1 VAGTAANLRFHGK
14 RFVQRLDPAG
24 RSNLTLIEFLSG
36 VGRQKPLEEKMKTFR
51 SAGATSPTLV
61 SANITRRRLV
71 QAGSALGAAALAS
84 PPILSYAQGETPIK
98 IGMHDPFTGTYAAEG
113 ESEKRGALMALAEV
127 NAKGGLLGR
136 KVTLITEDDAANA
149 GLAAQKAHKLI
160 EQDKVSLLM
169 GAVSSATALSVNQVA
184 HEKGM
189 LYMVTGGHT
198 DPVTGTQCHW
208 TTFRICTTTYMLAA
222 GLAGTLYKKFGGKW
236 YFITPDY
243 AFGHTLQES
252 YAKLLKGMGG
262 TVLGNSLSPL
272 GTTDFSSYLIKAQ
285 QAKPDVLILL
295 VDGQDLVNCMKQ
307 AAQFGLMKKFP
318 IGGGLSEL
326 EVLRAL
332 PKDAKT
338 GWWTLEWWWDQ
349 PSTPHVKEWVAAYK
363 KAYTDGT
370 WPSARTWFGYAGLHA
385 LALGATQA
393 KSTDAVKVA
402 KALEGLELPP
412 EIKLQ
417 PNKVY
422 FRPGDH
428 QLMSSE
434 FPGEILQDG
443 TYPNLFKVADI
454 VAGDKIALS
463 VQDTGC
469 KLDYPS

>member
-1 VAGTAANLRFHGK
+1 MQAKF
-14 RFVQRLDPAG
+14 
-24 RSNLTLIEFLSG
+24 S
-36 VGRQKPLEEKMKTFR
+36 
-51 SAGATSPTLV
+51 
-61 SANITRRRLV
+61 RRRVV
-71 QAGSALGAAALAS
+71 QVGAALAASTLSS
-84 PPILSYAQGETPIK
+84 PPILTYAQGETPIK
-98 IGMHDPFTGTYAAEG
+98 IGMHDPLTGTYAAEG
-113 ESEKRGALMALAEV
+113 ESEVRGANMALAEI
-127 NAKGGLLGR
+127 NAKGGMLGR
-136 KVTLITEDDAANA
+136 KIQLVVEDDAANA
-149 GLAAQKAHKLI
+149 GLASQKATKMI
-160 EQDKVSLLM
+160 DQDKVSMLM

-184 HEKGM
+184 HDKGVV
-189 LYMVTGGHT
+189 YMVTGGHT
-198 DPVTGTQCHW
+198 DPVTGSQCHW

-252 YAKLLKGMGG
+252 YAKLLKDLGG

-272 GTTDFSSYLIKAQ
+272 GTTDFSSYLIKAE
-285 QAKPDVLILL
+285 QAKPDVLINLT
-295 VDGQDLVNCMKQ
+295 DGQDLVNCMKQ

-332 PKDAKT
+332 PKEARQ

-349 PSTPHVKEWVAAYK
+349 PNTPHVKEWVAAYQ
-363 KAYTDGT
+363 KAHADGSY
-370 WPSARTWFGYAGLHA
+370 PSARTWFGYAGLHS
-385 LALGATQA
+385 LGLGVAKA
-393 KSTDAVKVA
+393 KSLEPVKLA
-402 KALEGLELPP
+402 RALEGLELPP

-434 FPGEILQDG
+434 FPGEDLPDG
-443 TYPNLFKVADI
+443 TYPHLFKVSDI

-463 VQDTGC
+463 VKDTGC
-469 KLDYPS
+469 KLDYKA

>member
-1 VAGTAANLRFHGK
+1 
-14 RFVQRLDPAG
+14 
-24 RSNLTLIEFLSG
+24 
-36 VGRQKPLEEKMKTFR
+36 
-51 SAGATSPTLV
+51 
-61 SANITRRRLV
+61 
-71 QAGSALGAAALAS
+71 
-84 PPILSYAQGETPIK
+84 
-98 IGMHDPFTGTYAAEG
+98 
-113 ESEKRGALMALAEV
+113 
-127 NAKGGLLGR
+127 
-136 KVTLITEDDAANA
+136 
-149 GLAAQKAHKLI
+149 
-160 EQDKVSLLM
+160 M

-198 DPVTGTQCHW
+198 DPVTGKQCHW

-252 YAKLLKGMGG
+252 YAKLLEGMGG
-262 TVLGNSLSPL
+262 KVLGNSLAPL

-285 QAKPDVLILL
+285 QSKPDVLIVLA
-295 VDGQDLVNCMKQ
+295 DGQDLVNCMKQ

-332 PKDAKT
+332 PKEAKQ
-338 GWWTLEWWWDQ
+338 GWWTLEWYWDQ
-349 PSTPHVKEWVAAYK
+349 PNTPHVKEWVAAYQ
-363 KAYTDGT
+363 KAHADGT
-370 WPSARTWFGYAGLHA
+370 YPSARTWFGYAGLHS
-385 LALGATQA
+385 LALGAAKA
-393 KSTDAVKVA
+393 KSIESVKVA

-422 FRPGDH
+422 FRAGDH

-434 FPGEILQDG
+434 FPGEILPDG
-443 TYPNLFKVADI
+443 KYPSMFKVADI

-463 VQDTGC
+463 VNDTGC
-469 KLDYPS
+469 KLDYQS

>member
-1 VAGTAANLRFHGK
+1 M
-14 RFVQRLDPAG
+14 
-24 RSNLTLIEFLSG
+24 II
-36 VGRQKPLEEKMKTFR
+36 KMSRRTIVK
-51 SAGATSPTLV
+51 AGAAL
-61 SANITRRRLV
+61 
-71 QAGSALGAAALAS
+71 AGSAVFS
-84 PPILSYAQGETPIK
+84 PPILSFAQGETPIK

-113 ESEKRGALMALAEV
+113 ESEKRGALMALAEI
-127 NAKGGLLGR
+127 NAKGGINGR
-136 KVTLITEDDAANA
+136 KVQLVTEDEGANA

-160 EQDKVSLLM
+160 EQDKVDFLM

-198 DPVTGTQCHW
+198 DPVTGSQCHW

-222 GLAGTLYKKFGGKW
+222 GLADTLYKKFGGNW

-243 AFGHTLQES
+243 AYGHTLQAA
-252 YAKLLKGMGG
+252 YAKLLQGFGG
-262 TVLGNSLSPL
+262 KVLGNSLSPL

-285 QAKPDVLILL
+285 QSKPDVLVLL

-307 AAQFGLMKKFP
+307 AAQFGLMKKFA

-332 PKDAKT
+332 PKEAKQ
-338 GWWTLEWWWDQ
+338 GWWTLEWYWDQ
-349 PSTPHVKEWVAAYK
+349 PNTPHVKEWVAAYQ
-363 KAYTDGT
+363 KAHPDGT
-370 WPSARTWFGYAGLHA
+370 WPSARTWFGYAGLHSIA
-385 LALGATQA
+385 MGANKA
-393 KSTDAVKVA
+393 KSNEAVKVA

-434 FPGEILQDG
+434 FPGEILPDG
-443 TYPNLFKVADI
+443 KYPHMFKVADI
-454 VAGDKIALS
+454 VAGDKIALP
-463 VQDTGC
+463 VKDTGC
-469 KLDYPS
+469 KLDYPA

>member
-1 VAGTAANLRFHGK
+1 MQAKF
-14 RFVQRLDPAG
+14 
-24 RSNLTLIEFLSG
+24 S
-36 VGRQKPLEEKMKTFR
+36 
-51 SAGATSPTLV
+51 
-61 SANITRRRLV
+61 RRRVV
-71 QAGSALGAAALAS
+71 QTGAALAASTLSS
-84 PPILSYAQGETPIK
+84 PPILTYAQGETPIK
-98 IGMHDPFTGTYAAEG
+98 IGMHDPLTGTYAAEG
-113 ESEKRGALMALAEV
+113 ESEVRGANMALAEI
-127 NAKGGLLGR
+127 NAKGGMLGR
-136 KVTLITEDDAANA
+136 KVQLVVEDDAANA
-149 GLAAQKAHKLI
+149 GLAAQKATKMI
-160 EQDKVSLLM
+160 DQDKVSMLM

-184 HEKGM
+184 HDKGVV
-189 LYMVTGGHT
+189 YMVTGGHT

-252 YAKLLKGMGG
+252 YAKLLKDLGG

-272 GTTDFSSYLIKAQ
+272 GTTDFSSYLIKAEQ
-285 QAKPDVLILL
+285 SKPDVLINLT
-295 VDGQDLVNCMKQ
+295 DGQDLVNCMKQ

-332 PKDAKT
+332 PKEARQ

-349 PSTPHVKEWVAAYK
+349 PNTPHVKEWVAAYQK
-363 KAYTDGT
+363 LHPDGT
-370 WPSARTWFGYAGLHA
+370 WPSARTWFGYAGLHS
-385 LALGATQA
+385 LGLGVAKA
-393 KSTDAVKVA
+393 KSLEPVKVA
-402 KALEGLELPP
+402 RALEGLELPP

-434 FPGEILQDG
+434 FPGEDLPDG
-443 TYPNLFKVADI
+443 TYPHLFKVSDI

-463 VQDTGC
+463 VKDTGC
-469 KLDYPS
+469 KLDYKA

>member
-1 VAGTAANLRFHGK
+1 MTRKIFTTPFD
-14 RFVQRLDPAG
+14 RR
-24 RSNLTLIEFLSG
+24 TLI
-36 VGRQKPLEEKMKTFR
+36 KT
-51 SAGATSPTLV
+51 
-61 SANITRRRLV
+61 
-71 QAGSALGAAALAS
+71 GAAFGASTIFS
-84 PPILSYAQGETPIK
+84 PPILSFAQGETAIK
-98 IGMHDPFTGTYAAEG
+98 IGMHDPLTGTYAAEG
-113 ESEKRGALMALAEV
+113 DSELRGAKMALAEV
-127 NAKGGLLGR
+127 NAKGGIVGR
-136 KVTLITEDDAANA
+136 KVELLIEDEGANA

-160 EQDKVSLLM
+160 EQDKVDFLM

-184 HEKGM
+184 HEKGK

-222 GLAGTLYKKFGGKW
+222 GLADTLYKKFGGKW

-243 AFGHTLQES
+243 AYGHTLQAA
-252 YAKLLKGMGG
+252 YAKLLEGFGG
-262 TVLGNSLSPL
+262 KVLGNSLSPL

-285 QAKPDVLILL
+285 QSKPDVLVLL

-307 AAQFGLMKKFP
+307 AAQFGLMKKFA

-332 PKDAKT
+332 PKEAKQ
-338 GWWTLEWWWDQ
+338 GWWTLEWYWDQ
-349 PSTPHVKEWVAAYK
+349 PNTPHVKEFVAAYQ
-363 KAYTDGT
+363 KANPDGT

-385 LALGATQA
+385 IAMGANKA
-393 KSTDAVKVA
+393 KSVESVKVA

-412 EIKLQ
+412 EVKLQ

-434 FPGEILQDG
+434 FPGEIIPDG
-443 TYPNLFKVADI
+443 VYPKMFKVADI
-454 VAGDKIALS
+454 VAGDKIALPIK
-463 VQDTGC
+463 DIGC
-469 KLDYPS
+469 KLDYPA

>member
-1 VAGTAANLRFHGK
+1 M
-14 RFVQRLDPAG
+14 
-24 RSNLTLIEFLSG
+24 II
-36 VGRQKPLEEKMKTFR
+36 KMSRRTIVK
-51 SAGATSPTLV
+51 AGAAL
-61 SANITRRRLV
+61 
-71 QAGSALGAAALAS
+71 AGSAVFS
-84 PPILSYAQGETPIK
+84 PPILTFAQGETPIK

-127 NAKGGLLGR
+127 NAKGGINGR
-136 KVTLITEDDAANA
+136 KVQLVTEDEGANA

-160 EQDKVSLLM
+160 EQDKVNFLM

-222 GLAGTLYKKFGGKW
+222 GLADTLYKKFGGNW

-243 AFGHTLQES
+243 AYGHTLQAA
-252 YAKLLKGMGG
+252 YAKLLQGFGG
-262 TVLGNSLSPL
+262 KVLGNSLSPL

-285 QAKPDVLILL
+285 QAKPDVLVLL

-307 AAQFGLMKKFP
+307 AAQFGLMKKFA

-332 PKDAKT
+332 PKEAKQ
-338 GWWTLEWWWDQ
+338 GWWTLEWYWDQ
-349 PSTPHVKEWVAAYK
+349 PNTPHVKEWVAAYQ
-363 KAYTDGT
+363 KANPDGT

-385 LALGATQA
+385 IAMGANKA
-393 KSTDAVKVA
+393 KSNEAVKVA

-434 FPGEILQDG
+434 FPGEILPDG
-443 TYPNLFKVADI
+443 VYPKMFKVADI

-463 VQDTGC
+463 VKDTGC
-469 KLDYPS
+469 KLDYPA